1 MASEPRNAGIDI
13 IKAISIV
20 LVLIWHIQPVTKEML
35 PSNSQTALWCN
46 EALNFFYINL
56 TLLAVPAFILV
67 SLYLFINKVSQIE
80 NYWKQRLVR
89 LIQVFLFWVCIQF
102 ILYLLLGGKLPLPL
116 KTIIP
121 GGGPDLP
128 SGPSI
133 FYYLF
138 ILILCTVWTL
148 LFLKLPEKFK
158 LILSIVI
165 IVLSCL
171 HFFFSSRYGIGIGTR
186 AMESYYIYIPVA
198 YYLQKYKDK
207 FVQYRMFFFFGFFLS
222 VFTEHTFN
230 GTISAYG
237 RLSVFFGVLSFVSL
251 FISGWSTANRPIRFL
266 SKYSLGIFALHP
278 YFLYL
283 SRNLYTGLP
292 HQGGQPSVGL
302 LIESTL
308 LFSTTV
314 ILTFLFTYLLGKT
327 KLRSYIS

>member
-1 MASEPRNAGIDI
+1 MTFQSRNAGIDI

-35 PSNSQTALWCN
+35 SSNYQTALLCS

-56 TLLAVPAFILV
+56 TLLAVPTFILV
-67 SLYLFINKVSQIE
+67 SLYLFITKACRIDD
-80 NYWKQRLVR
+80 YWKQRLMR

-102 ILYLLLGGKLPLPL
+102 ILYLLLGGRLPLPL

-128 SGPSI
+128 GGPSI

-138 ILILCTVWTL
+138 ILILCTIWTF
-148 LFLKLPEKFK
+148 LFLKLPEKIK

-165 IVLSCL
+165 VLLSCL
-171 HFFFSSRYGIGIGTR
+171 HFFFSAQYGIGIDTR
-186 AMESYYIYIPVA
+186 AMESYYIYIPIA

-207 FVQYRMFFFFGFFLS
+207 FVQYRMFFFIGFLLS
-222 VFTEHTFN
+222 VFAERTFN
-230 GTISAYG
+230 GMTSAYG

-251 FISGWSTANRPIRFL
+251 FISRWSNANRPIQLL

-283 SRNLYTGLP
+283 SRNLYAVLLY
-292 HQGGQPSVGL
+292 QGGRPSIGPL
-302 LIESTL
+302 AEGTL
-308 LFSTTV
+308 LFITTV
-314 ILTFLFTYLLGKT
+314 ILTCLSVYLLGKT
-327 KLRSYIS
+327 RLRSYVS